1 MGYPLNDPQED
12 DLLSRMAQSE
22 YGQISKDPGDPM
34 LPGPDPEVQ
43 KDAATAQQD
52 KAVAQSDADKANE
65 LHADWKKPMAML
77 LGQRRGESALP
88 FAADQVSTI
97 LNTGKGML
105 PGPGA
110 DVAKNGADTGGG
122 RYSAQ
127 PGDPTGSPQDYLD
140 QNPQAAPGGPTP
152 VQGAP
157 DKASSAVNWGTA
169 SVKRGPLPGAS
180 QDTLDARDG
189 VGRSLQSREGNIL
202 ANVDE
207 QRAMADKQA
216 NYAQHAEDEAIH
228 RQNAFDASM
237 KEQSDQISD
246 ARKHLSEQRTDPNAY
261 WNNHFAGPVGGRII
275 AGIGVAAQGFANG
288 WNKIGGNAALDSIK
302 ADIKGAVDAQ
312 ERDYDKGLT
321 RIKGMEN
328 DYSRLRG
335 MGLDSAKARAEITSS
350 HREAVMDQMKAVA
363 AQGAGSERAGALQT
377 GLEEFQLENSKQ
389 DDALRNQ
396 NILKAEKDAE
406 LAVARHNA
414 TAAQYRASQDRQ
426 AERQFK
432 LVEGGIQH
440 KYRLEEQDHAAGLKS
455 GGPGAPPKLTKAQQ
469 KQADGANAAEDM
481 GAKGEAMIKA
491 VNGNPLARVPGLGSI
506 GSNANQD
513 VDAYNA
519 EMLAVVH
526 DRSKGLR
533 SAHLIEETTAPFK
546 IGINDSEEKK
556 RHKIR
561 LLKEFIAGHQVSDEP
576 APSD

>member
-1 MGYPLNDPQED
+1 
-12 DLLSRMAQSE
+12 MAQSE

-34 LPGPDPEVQ
+34 LPGPGPEVQ
-43 KDAATAQQD
+43 KDAA
-52 KAVAQSDADKANE
+52 VAQTDKQKAE
-65 LHADWKKPMAML
+65 QLHAMDWKQLAPAMANAL
-77 LGQRRGESALP
+77 SGPVGLGTEVAN
-88 FAADQVSTI
+88 QVSVLRNDTGG
-97 LNTGKGML
+97 LN
-105 PGPGA
+105 PGPGQ
-110 DVAKNGADTGGG
+110 DVVKNGKDTGVGG
-122 RYSAQ
+122 IGSAM
-127 PGDPTGSPQDYLD
+127 PGDPTGSPYD
-140 QNPQAAPGGPTP
+140 NMGPMSPGGPTP

-157 DKASSAVNWGTA
+157 DKASSAPNWGTA
-169 SVKRGPLPGAS
+169 SVKHSPLPGAS

-189 VGRSLQSREGNIL
+189 VGRSLQAREGNIL
-202 ANVDE
+202 ANANE

-261 WNNHFAGPVGGRII
+261 WNNHFAGPVGSRII

-321 RIKGMEN
+321 RIRGMEN

-335 MGLDSAKARAEITSS
+335 MGLDSAKARAEVTNS

-414 TAAQYRASQDRQ
+414 TAAQYRAAQDRQ

-432 LVEGGIQH
+432 LIYGGMQQ
-440 KYRLEEQDHAAGLKS
+440 KWDLEKMDHAAELKGEGTS
-455 GGPGAPPKLTKAQQ
+455 KTPKLTKAQQ
-469 KQADGANAAEDM
+469 QEADRNKAGDDM
-481 GAKGEAMIKA
+481 ERKG
-491 VNGNPLARVPGLGSI
+491 N
-506 GSNANQD
+506 
-513 VDAYNA
+513 
-519 EMLAVVH
+519 
-526 DRSKGLR
+526 
-533 SAHLIEETTAPFK
+533 HLIEEVNKHPLSRVPVLGRIGDNANVDVDTYNSEVYAQVHDRAKGLRGEKTLEKTIPQFL
-546 IGINDSEEKK
+546 IGINDSDAKK
-556 RHKIR
+556 RHKIAA
-561 LLKEFIAGHQVSDEP
+561 LKAFIAGMPTSD
-576 APSD
+576 APGEAEE